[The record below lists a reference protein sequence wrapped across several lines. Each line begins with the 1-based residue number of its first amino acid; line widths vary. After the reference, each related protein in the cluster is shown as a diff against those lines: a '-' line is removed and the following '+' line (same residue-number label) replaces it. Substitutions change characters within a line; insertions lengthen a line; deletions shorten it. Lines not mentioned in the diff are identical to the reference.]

1 MQRTS
6 SLGGWSLAAGAFAI
20 LSVAVALFSFRYLA
34 PAWPAAPEM
43 VAKNAFAHPWLPI
56 HATMAAVALLVMPFQ
71 FWTRPDGKR
80 TAWHKIAGRTYVV
93 VCLLAA
99 PAGLILAF
107 GATTGPVS
115 TAGFGTLAV
124 VWFAVNALGWKAAV
138 DGRFADHR
146 RWMIRSF
153 ALTFGAVTLRLYLP
167 IAPLLG
173 FSFEDGYRAISF
185 LSWVP
190 NLIIAEV
197 LLRTWLRTP
206 LVRRARP
213 APAMA

>member
-1 MQRTS
+1 
-6 SLGGWSLAAGAFAI
+6 
-20 LSVAVALFSFRYLA
+20 
-34 PAWPAAPEM
+34 
-43 VAKNAFAHPWLPI
+43 
-56 HATMAAVALLVMPFQ
+56 
-71 FWTRPDGKR
+71 
-80 TAWHKIAGRTYVV
+80 
-93 VCLLAA
+93 
-99 PAGLILAF
+99 
-107 GATTGPVS
+107 
-115 TAGFGTLAV
+115 
-124 VWFAVNALGWKAAV
+124 
-138 DGRFADHR
+138 
-146 RWMIRSF
+146 
-153 ALTFGAVTLRLYLP
+153 VTLRLYLP